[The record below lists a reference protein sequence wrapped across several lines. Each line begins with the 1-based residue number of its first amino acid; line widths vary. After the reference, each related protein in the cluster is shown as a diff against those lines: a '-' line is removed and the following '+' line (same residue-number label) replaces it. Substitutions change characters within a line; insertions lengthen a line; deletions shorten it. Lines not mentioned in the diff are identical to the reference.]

1 MKEGVRIGIIGT
13 GKAAHMHAAVAQK
26 LEKSSFIAVCSRSPE
41 HAEKF
46 ASAYGVKGYSN
57 VSEMVSENDL
67 QMVIVC
73 TPHPYHK
80 QPKIE
85 ALETGANVLVEKP
98 LAASLKDCDD
108 MINTAR
114 ERKKKLGVISQRRFF
129 PASVRCRTAI
139 DLGKI

>member
-13 GKAAHMHAAVAQK
+13 GKASRMHASALQNTT
-26 LEKSSFIAVCSRSPE
+26 KSSFIAVCSRNQE
-41 HAEKF
+41 QAEKF
-46 ASAYGVKGYSN
+46 ATVYGVRGYSD
-57 VSEMVSENDL
+57 VSEMISENDL

-80 QPKIE
+80 HPTIE
-85 ALETGANVLVEKP
+85 ALEAGANVLVEKP

-114 ERKKKLGVISQRRFF
+114 
-129 PASVRCRTAI
+129 
-139 DLGKI
+139 